1 MVSASGSSGSKNIAI
16 FSAQYLPHVGGIESF
31 TNRLAHTLAG
41 EGHSVYVITNDT
53 NGIDGVE
60 VDSGVTVIRLPC
72 YPLIGGRFP
81 LPKMSKKRGQ
91 LLKLVDSIC
100 FDACLINARFYPH
113 SLLGMKFARRQGLTP
128 IVLDHGSAYLTFGN
142 QLLDL
147 FVRAYEHAITR
158 YGRRYGCAYY
168 GISEKSSEWLRTF
181 GISSKGVIPNAID
194 AQGYCAS
201 RSGRNFRKELGL
213 EETIPLAA
221 YIGRLIPEK
230 GITTLVGAA
239 RAIESLGES
248 VHFVV
253 AGDGPLKREV
263 YQTCSNIHYVGR
275 LDQPDVAELLCEADC
290 LCLPSRSEGF
300 ATCLLEASACGTPDI
315 TKDVGG
321 AREVI
326 LDESY
331 GIILEE
337 LSEDSLLTSFLRLA
351 SDRDGFLEMGKRC
364 RQWVE
369 SHYSWNE
376 TAFAFEC
383 ACGLNSVSEV

>member
-1 MVSASGSSGSKNIAI
+1 MSVSASSDPKNIAI

-31 TNRLAHTLAG
+31 TNRLAHTLAS

-53 NGIDGVE
+53 DGFDGVE
-60 VDSGVTVIRLPC
+60 ASSGVTVIRLPC
-72 YPLIGGRFP
+72 HPLIGGRFP
-81 LPKMSKKRGQ
+81 LPKMSIKRSR
-91 LLKLVDSIC
+91 LLKFVDSIC

-142 QLLDL
+142 KLLDI
-147 FVRAYEHAITR
+147 FVRAYEHAITW

-194 AQGYCAS
+194 ARGYCAS
-201 RSGRNFRKELGL
+201 RSGRDFRQELELGD
-213 EETIPLAA
+213 TIPLVA

-230 GITTLVGAA
+230 GITTLMNVA
-239 RAIESLGES
+239 RSIESRGES

-263 YQTCSNIHYVGR
+263 YQTCGNVHYVGR

-300 ATCLLEASACGTPDI
+300 ATCLLEASACGTPAI
-315 TKDVGG
+315 TTDVGG

-331 GIILEE
+331 GIILKE
-337 LSEDSLLTSFLRLA
+337 LSEDSLLASMHRLA
-351 SDRDGFLEMGKRC
+351 SDRDGFFEMGKRC
-364 RQWVE
+364 RQRVE

-376 TAFAFEC
+376 AALAFER
-383 ACGLNSVSEV
+383 ACGLNSASEV